1 MICVQCVHTFTMIK
15 HSKLTSALDQLTTI
29 LASSSEEPLYIAVV
43 EQYGTGGGTV
53 GDHVNV
59 NACAAAIT
67 TRSYTSKMYTHTT
80 PVFYVIDILQ
90 ASAVTGY
97 TRGTYSIRSRGAAE
111 ASN

>member
-1 MICVQCVHTFTMIK
+1 MHDLRAHCVHTFTMIK

-29 LASSSEEPLYIAVV
+29 LASSSEEPLYTAVV
-43 EQYGTGGGTV
+43 EQCGTGGGTV

-80 PVFYVIDILQ
+80 PVYYHLILSHTHTHTHTLHLQ
-90 ASAVTGY
+90 Y
-97 TRGTYSIRSRGAAE
+97 TV
-111 ASN
+111 